1 MVQWE
6 YASIKAISGSEDDTV
21 ININGVTEDLGRR
34 RRSAPDVL
42 NEMGQV
48 GWELVTILTIRP
60 ASSDTVQSFG
70 GIFRY
75 YLKRQR

>member
-6 YASIKAISGSEDDTV
+6 YASFKAIDSSDDNVVTS
-21 ININGVTEDLGRR
+21 INGVTEDLGRR

-60 ASSDTVQSFG
+60 ASPDTVESFG
-70 GIFRY
+70 GLHRY
-75 YLKRQR
+75 YLRRPR